1 MESRPDMLPVGQR
14 MGAPESD
21 NLPAQVLRID
31 AVEHPTAADWMH
43 PLSVCQ
49 PVPPPHFCH
58 TCIPLPKSFSTKS
71 HLNFQILVVLMFRE
85 DVTCNL
91 AIRIRALSQLS
102 SWARQVDQGAGH
114 LWSPHWAG

>member
-49 PVPPPHFCH
+49 PVPPPL
-58 TCIPLPKSFSTKS
+58 LPYLHPPAEEFFNKEPSEFSNS
-71 HLNFQILVVLMFRE
+71 SCAHVPGRRHVQS
-85 DVTCNL
+85 CN
-91 AIRIRALSQLS
+91 
-102 SWARQVDQGAGH
+102 
-114 LWSPHWAG
+114 